1 MKIYQN
7 LKSYNSFIQY
17 FYRQNQSFEYIVLFG
32 LDIWLKSLLFL
43 VKIYTDPISFW
54 NKYNDTWLA

>member
-17 FYRQNQSFEYIVLFG
+17 FYRQNQSFEYIVLHCIWIRYLIKVIVMFG
-32 LDIWLKSLLFL
+32 KN
-43 VKIYTDPISFW
+43 IY
-54 NKYNDTWLA
+54 